1 MLSSLETSP
10 HAHVKPRIE
19 NPSGYPDRFPVPA
32 GRVSWQVE
40 YPEYHPPV
48 FVADAVRTERREKGD
63 SGWADPNPYQM
74 STEERRSFVR
84 SVLAR
89 MKGYGESFVYDQET
103 GLPLN
108 PRGRSGIRGQGL
120 LGRIGENTAADP
132 MLFRVHAGRLEVL
145 LIKRK
150 SLSGNGQWALP
161 GGMVEPGDTVSQT
174 LLKECIEETLAAK
187 KTLSLQEKQDA
198 IEKLR
203 QMLDFDTK
211 GTEVYRGYVDDP
223 RNTDNAWIVTN
234 ACMRLLDSNEL
245 EAIRTNFGEFRAGDD
260 AAQVAWKTVDQSLL
274 DTLYASHAELITLA
288 IESLEGSSDK

>member
-1 MLSSLETSP
+1 MLRSRETSP
-10 HAHVKPRIE
+10 TAHVKARTE
-19 NPSGYPDRFPVPA
+19 TPSGYPARFPVPA
-32 GRVSWQVE
+32 EGVSWQVQ

-48 FVADAVRTERREKGD
+48 FVADAVKAERREKGD
-63 SGWADPNPYQM
+63 SGWADPDPYQM
-74 STEERRSFVR
+74 STEERESFVC
-84 SVLAR
+84 SVRAR
-89 MKGYGESFVYDQET
+89 MKGYGESIVYDHET

-108 PRGRSGIRGQGL
+108 PRGRSGIQGQGL

-132 MLFRVHAGRLEVL
+132 MLFRVHEGSLELL

-161 GGMVEPGDTVSQT
+161 GGMVEPGDTVSRT
-174 LLKECIEETLAAK
+174 LLKECVEETLA
-187 KTLSLQEKQDA
+187 TNESLSPQEKEAA

-203 QMLDFDTK
+203 QLLDFDTK
-211 GTEVYRGYVDDP
+211 GTAVYSGYVDDP

-234 ACMRLLDSNEL
+234 AYMRLLDSNEL
-245 EAIRTNFGEFRAGDD
+245 EAIRTNFGEFHAGDD

-288 IESLEGSSDK
+288 IESLETIQR